1 MTVKVQRFADY
12 ARERLVQVHAEL
24 RELEVER
31 DALDRDVLNWGRLL
45 AYLRRRRELNVELTR
60 LERAVTP

>member
-1 MTVKVQRFADY
+1 MTVRLRRFADY
-12 ARERLVQVHAEL
+12 ARERLIQIHAEL

-31 DALDRDVLNWGRLL
+31 EALDRDVLNWGRLL
-45 AYLRRRRELNVELTR
+45 AYLRRRRELKVELTR